1 MKSVKVNERFIA
13 ASFCQHPEICVW
25 DAKTKELVIYYLHVY
40 YSFTIRRFLLY
51 LCYQLTVMDAVPEE
65 GNQLDGEYGK
75 FYSKEFCLWNN
86 LLLSCQ
92 ARISV
97 MKVENFE

>member
-1 MKSVKVNERFIA
+1 
-13 ASFCQHPEICVW
+13 
-25 DAKTKELVIYYLHVY
+25 
-40 YSFTIRRFLLY
+40 
-51 LCYQLTVMDAVPEE
+51 MDAVPEE